1 MIENNQTVENN
12 MDLFLLVDDV
22 LDIPIEVPSVLETP
36 TYKAK
41 KNDNSTSDDNISKK
55 YMFLL
60 Y

>member
-1 MIENNQTVENN
+1 

-22 LDIPIEVPSVLETP
+22 LDIPIEVPSVLDTP

-55 YMFLL
+55 YMFVS
-60 Y
+60 YY

>member
-22 LDIPIEVPSVLETP
+22 LDIPIEVPSVLETQ

-60 Y
+60 